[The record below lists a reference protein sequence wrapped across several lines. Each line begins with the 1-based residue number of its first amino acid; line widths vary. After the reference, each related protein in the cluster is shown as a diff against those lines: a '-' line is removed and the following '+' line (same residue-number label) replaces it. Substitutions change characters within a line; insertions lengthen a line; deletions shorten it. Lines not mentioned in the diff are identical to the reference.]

1 MLGLRQKIG
10 TSRKK
15 TRMKKPAVNENF
27 LEPASF
33 KLIFKMTLICFYGLI
48 FTLLLSSLF
57 VSPIS
62 VLSKI
67 VIWAI
72 QIIPLLA
79 FSFGVHAKHLRSMM
93 WLSFIS
99 LIYFTQALLSV
110 LEEKR
115 DILDIV
121 EILFSSG
128 LFLSLILYIANRQ
141 KSAK

>member
-1 MLGLRQKIG
+1 MRGLRQKIG
-10 TSRKK
+10 KSRKK
-15 TRMKKPAVNENF
+15 TRMKNHAAGESV

-33 KLIFKMTLICFYGLI
+33 KLIFQTALICFYGLI
-48 FTLLLSSLF
+48 FTLFLSSLF

-62 VLSKI
+62 VSSKI
-67 VIWAI
+67 IIWAI

-79 FSFGVHAKHLRSMM
+79 FSFGVHAKHLRSMI

-99 LIYFTQALLSV
+99 LIYFAQALLSV

-115 DILDIV
+115 GILDIA

-128 LFLSLILYIANRQ
+128 LFLSLILYIAIRQ
-141 KSAK
+141 RSTK